1 MHSIL
6 NGTVAS
12 MTLVVGLTVA
22 GCGLLDEN
30 RPTSATTTSGDKSA
44 VCHSN
49 VQQLQKVVDGMDA
62 QRGSQKNEVQNS
74 LLNAK
79 AQGDV
84 GKYDE
89 CISLASNALNMLGI
103 PPTAKVGAK

>member
-1 MHSIL
+1 MKNLYRVPLLVCTVLVISSI
-6 NGTVAS
+6 AQ
-12 MTLVVGLTVA
+12 A
-22 GCGLLDEN
+22 Q
-30 RPTSATTTSGDKSA
+30 DKAA
-44 VCHSN
+44 VCQSN

-62 QRGSQKNEVQNS
+62 QKGSQKNEVQGT

-79 AQGDV
+79 AQEDI

-103 PPTAKVGAK
+103 PPTAKVSAK

>member
-1 MHSIL
+1 MKYFYQVPL
-6 NGTVAS
+6 
-12 MTLVVGLTVA
+12 LVCAVLVISSTA
-22 GCGLLDEN
+22 Q
-30 RPTSATTTSGDKSA
+30 AQDKAA
-44 VCHSN
+44 VCKSN

-62 QRGSQKNEVQNS
+62 QSGSQKNEVQGT

-79 AQGDV
+79 AQGDI

>member
-12 MTLVVGLTVA
+12 MTLVVGLAVA
-22 GCGLLDEN
+22 GCGLPDEN
-30 RPTSATTTSGDKSA
+30 RPTSATTTTSGDKSA

-103 PPTAKVGAK
+103 PPTVK

>member
-1 MHSIL
+1 ML
-6 NGTVAS
+6 AFAV
-12 MTLVVGLTVA
+12 LVISSTA
-22 GCGLLDEN
+22 QAQN
-30 RPTSATTTSGDKSA
+30 KAA
-44 VCHSN
+44 VCQSN

-62 QRGSQKNEVQNS
+62 QKGSQKNEVQGT

-79 AQGDV
+79 AQEDI

-103 PPTAKVGAK
+103 PPTAKVSAK